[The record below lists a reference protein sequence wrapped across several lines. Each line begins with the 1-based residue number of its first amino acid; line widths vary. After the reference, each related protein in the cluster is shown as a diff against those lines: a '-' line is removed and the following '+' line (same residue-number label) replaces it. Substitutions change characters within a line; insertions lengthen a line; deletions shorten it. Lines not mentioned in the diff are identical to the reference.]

1 MVAAALRADR
11 GGFAGRM
18 VRPALAAMVAV
29 IGASAQ
35 AADSA
40 SSASSLYSA
49 KVIVTGRD
57 NLAERER
64 GIREALPLVV
74 TKVAAD
80 PAIGDRALS
89 QGWEAKAAGLVEAF
103 DYVDRKAG
111 IQISDEQGTRERSFI
126 LTVRFVPAA
135 IDSAVR
141 QLGGEP
147 WTESRPTVDVALEI
161 QDGGSPYRL
170 TETSEKGYGQRLALH
185 DEADKVG
192 LPVTIGAQGTS
203 NYRLEGLMT
212 ITPAGYWNTSWT
224 LTGPSLD
231 ERFGFENTTFDA
243 AIARALGRSAKALAK
258 R

>member
-1 MVAAALRADR
+1 MAQAALKADR
-11 GGFAGRM
+11 GGLAWRM
-18 VRPALAAMVAV
+18 ARPALAAMFAV
-29 IGASAQ
+29 VGASAQ

-40 SSASSLYSA
+40 SPASSLYTA
-49 KVIVTGRD
+49 KIIVTGRD

-64 GIREALPLVV
+64 GIREALPLVI

-80 PAIGDRALS
+80 PAIGERAIS
-89 QGWEAKAAGLVEAF
+89 QGLEAKAAGLVEAF

-111 IQISDEQGTRERSFI
+111 IQISDEQGTRERSFV
-126 LTVRFVPAA
+126 LTVRFVPDA

-147 WTESRPTVDVALEI
+147 WTESRPTLDVSLEI
-161 QDGGSPYRL
+161 QDGGGPYRL
-170 TETSEKGYGQRLALH
+170 TETLEKGYGQRLALH
-185 DEADKVG
+185 DEADRLG
-192 LPVTIGAQGTS
+192 LPVAIGAQNKGD
-203 NYRLEGLMT
+203 YRLDGSMT
-212 ITPAGYWNTSWT
+212 ITPDGYWNTSWT

-243 AIARALGRSAKALAK
+243 ANARALGRSAKALAK